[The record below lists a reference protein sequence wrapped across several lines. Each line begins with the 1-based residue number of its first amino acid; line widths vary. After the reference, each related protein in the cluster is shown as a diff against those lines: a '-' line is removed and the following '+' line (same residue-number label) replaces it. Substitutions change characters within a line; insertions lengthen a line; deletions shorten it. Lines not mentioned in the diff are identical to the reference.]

1 MGCGLSWAVAA
12 LEEVWIMVGC
22 SSPGG
27 GGDEA
32 MGLVPSQVVVGWYG
46 HMEESQELGRTF
58 GLPKGMGYRG

>member
-1 MGCGLSWAVAA
+1 
-12 LEEVWIMVGC
+12 MVGC